1 MMESTA
7 MKPLKL
13 LVSALLAAGLST
25 AVLAQ
30 ALRPEVAKP
39 LQQASDLLK
48 AGKAREALAKV
59 NEADAVGGKSGPEQY
74 LINRMRGSAAQR
86 TGDHGAAA
94 RAFEAAYPS
103 APGGEKGQLAESIAF
118 AYSQLRDNAK
128 TTQWIQAAQQNG
140 NNSSSLR
147 QLQAYMQSQS
157 GDYSAILQQ
166 SSAAVAAAE
175 KAGQRPGED
184 DLLRMADAAQRMNNS
199 AQQVSALEK
208 LVAHYPKKEYWA
220 ALLGRL
226 QRKPEFSDRFAL
238 DVMRLR
244 LATGNLAKTEEF
256 MEMAQL
262 ALQAKLPAEG
272 KRIVEKGYELGALG
286 TGPEASRHQ
295 RLRDLAVK
303 QEAEQRAAIAGDATQ
318 AASAKDGNDLVQV
331 GVEYAG
337 FGEFDKGI
345 TLIQQGINKG
355 GLKRPEDAKLRLGQA
370 QLASGKARAAA
381 VQMLKSVQGKDGAA
395 DIARLSIS
403 AMPQ

>member
-1 MMESTA
+1 

-13 LVSALLAAGLST
+13 LVAALLAAGLST
-25 AVLAQ
+25 TVLAQ

-39 LQQASDLLK
+39 LQQAGDLLK

-59 NEADAVGGKSGPEQY
+59 NEADAVGGKTGPEQY

-86 TGDHGAAA
+86 AGDTATAA

-147 QLQAYMQSQS
+147 QLQAYMQTQS
-157 GDYSAILQQ
+157 GDYSAVLQQ

-175 KAGQRPGED
+175 KAGQKPGED
-184 DLLRMADAAQRMNNS
+184 DLLRMADAAQRMRNS

-208 LVAHYPKKEYWA
+208 LVAFYPKKEYWA
-220 ALLGRL
+220 ALLGNI

-244 LATGNLAKTEEF
+244 LASGNLAKTEEF

-262 ALQAKLPAEG
+262 ALQARLPAEG

-286 TGPEASRHQ
+286 TGPEAARHQ

-303 QEAEQRAAIAGDATQ
+303 QEAEQRAAIAGEAT
-318 AASAKDGNDLVQV
+318 AAKDGNELVQV
-331 GVEYAG
+331 GIEYVG

-345 TLIQQGINKG
+345 ALIQQGITKG

-381 VQMLKSVQGKDGAA
+381 VQTLKSVQGKDGAA